1 MTDAL
6 FASDA
11 LPLAVGA
18 LLVAEALALSVWMR
32 RTGRRAQIAALFTF
46 LASGAA
52 FAAAL
57 YFHRRTEGGATGF
70 ALAMMTA
77 FAMHVWHVL
86 LLSRRR

>member
-11 LPLAVGA
+11 FPVAVGA
-18 LLVAEALALSVWMR
+18 LILAEALVLSAWMR
-32 RTGRRAQIAALFTF
+32 RTGRRAQTAALFTF
-46 LASGAA
+46 LAAGAA
-52 FAAAL
+52 FAGAL
-57 YFHRRTEGGATGF
+57 YFHRRPDGDETGF